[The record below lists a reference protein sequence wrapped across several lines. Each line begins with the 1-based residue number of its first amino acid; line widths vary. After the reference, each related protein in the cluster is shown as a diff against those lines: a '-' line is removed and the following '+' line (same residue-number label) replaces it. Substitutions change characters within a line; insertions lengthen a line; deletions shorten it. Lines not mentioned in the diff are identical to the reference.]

1 MFIVNVTYTSLT
13 ELLIMFVLNRYDM
26 WSVGVV
32 ILELVLGTPDVFQ
45 VSSRTRALLDQH
57 LEGWSESLKELAYK

>member
-1 MFIVNVTYTSLT
+1 MSL
-13 ELLIMFVLNRYDM
+13 FNRYDM

-57 LEGWSESLKELAYK
+57 LEGWNESLKKLAYK

>member
-1 MFIVNVTYTSLT
+1 MAFLVISL
-13 ELLIMFVLNRYDM
+13 FNRYDM

-57 LEGWSESLKELAYK
+57 LEGWNESLKKLAYK